1 MDEFVK
7 SYKLAT
13 VLLSASLT
21 LSACGSDTEKEEAK
35 NDAEETTSAVASA
48 SIHKKDTSGESKAT
62 KTTKK
67 LPDKEQQALDSALLM
82 FTHAKNS
89 NFNAFKNDMKLHS
102 KFSLETTQSEPA
114 DSEYK
119 DIMANFAA
127 LNYADFNLKIIDWDK
142 LSDATQIEI
151 GEDYGGDSVLVSVT
165 SKDNTLSQED
175 KEGMDLVLIMGKY
188 DNQYMMKEFKTAD
201 IIQEDINEQM
211 YAGNSTVVKNT
222 ESEDSND
229 SDESTEEKIAE
240 KETQNPTSEQQ
251 KAIDAVKKSFK
262 DAENQNLTAFKED
275 MSHYDQMPSDQVEGA
290 MHVFAPVGY
299 TDNYTFRIID
309 LEDFPETSEFR
320 DSLLNEYGNQFVPI
334 SVTNNKDTLSEE
346 TLKEVGSLEG
356 EQKILEKIG
365 ADSLIIVENYD
376 GEYKIRAIIPA
387 AFKDTELAKL
397 MYAHDPDTWSKVEKA
412 IAEAEKNSQ

>member
-1 MDEFVK
+1 MK

-35 NDAEETTSAVASA
+35 NDAEETTSAVASTQ
-48 SIHKKDTSGESKAT
+48 IHKKDTSGESKGT

-82 FTHAKNS
+82 FTHAKNG

-165 SKDNTLSQED
+165 SNDNTLSQED
-175 KEGMDLVLIMGKY
+175 REGMDLVLIMGKY
-188 DNQYMMKEFKTAD
+188 DNQYMMKEFKIAD

-222 ESEDSND
+222 ESEDSNN
-229 SDESTEEKIAE
+229 SNESTEEKSAE

-262 DAENQNLTAFKED
+262 DAEDQNLPAFKED
-275 MSHYDQMPSDQVEGA
+275 MSHYDQMPSEQVEGA
-290 MHVFAPVGY
+290 MNIFGPVGY

-334 SVTNNKDTLSEE
+334 SVTNNKDTLSEK

-356 EQKILEKIG
+356 EQKILKKIG
-365 ADSLIIVENYD
+365 ADSLIIVENYN

-412 IAEAEKNSQ
+412 IAEAEKSSQ